1 MDKKY
6 YIRILIFDSVIGN
19 LVNEAI
25 DCDLLAL
32 KQSLDGKGDVLA
44 IYDGEVS
51 ANGLKTLLW
60 LGVYIFPLNHY
71 EDFVITCPNCGERI
85 DDDMILLAY
94 DDTLLSGNNIS
105 CNRKDCG
112 YQRAKVEFINK

>member
-6 YIRILIFDSVIGN
+6 YIRILIFDSIVGN

-25 DCDLLAL
+25 DCGLLTL
-32 KQSLDGKGDVLA
+32 KQSLDGKGDVFA

-51 ANGLKTLLW
+51 TNGLKTLLW

-71 EDFVITCPNCGERI
+71 EDFIITCPHCGERI
-85 DDDMILLAY
+85 DDDMILHIY
-94 DDTLLSGNNIS
+94 DENVLSGYNIL
-105 CNRKDCG
+105 CNRDDCG
-112 YQRAKVEFINK
+112 TQMANIEFLNQ